1 MDNGFKWWIGDN
13 SFIESSFLG
22 NIFNDC
28 KIKLAL
34 RRVCIGLLYF
44 VGLFL
49 RSNSRHNGV
58 AMLKQKI

>member
-1 MDNGFKWWIGDN
+1 MDNGFKWWVGDN
-13 SFIESSFLG
+13 SFIESPFLS

-28 KIKLAL
+28 KIELAL
-34 RRVCIGLLYF
+34 WRVWIDLLDF

-58 AMLKQKI
+58 TMLKQKI